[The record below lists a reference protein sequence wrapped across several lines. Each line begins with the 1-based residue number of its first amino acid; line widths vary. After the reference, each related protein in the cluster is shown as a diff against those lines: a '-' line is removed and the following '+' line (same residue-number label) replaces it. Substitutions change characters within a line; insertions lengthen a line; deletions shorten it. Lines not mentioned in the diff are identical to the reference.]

1 MIVKLGIENFNLRSY
16 IMVGFIYGLCC
27 VVGFNWLRGGGGW
40 ELDLFVKFFDVVV
53 VFFFWVFE

>member
-1 MIVKLGIENFNLRSY
+1 
-16 IMVGFIYGLCC
+16 MVGFIYGLCC